1 LEKAIDST
9 RENVEDILRA
19 ENMRETAKK
28 DKLIEIEKFKD
39 NEQRDLDRETNLF
52 FMHPELIPKAKSD
65 LSDVNFKK
73 WKLLPRRFEGGK
85 DGRSV
90 NKNLYNKSII
100 SYLYKETVQYTI

>member
-1 LEKAIDST
+1 
-9 RENVEDILRA
+9 
-19 ENMRETAKK
+19 
-28 DKLIEIEKFKD
+28 
-39 NEQRDLDRETNLF
+39 
-52 FMHPELIPKAKSD
+52 MHPELIPKAKSD

-100 SYLYKETVQYTI
+100 SYLYKETVQYTFKRTSLYLHITSKLI